1 MSSKENINNIL
12 FEFLPVGLA
21 LTRLDGSII
30 ATNPAFYQII
40 GTTYE
45 EIRNK
50 NCWDLTP
57 PDYKEQDEEHL
68 KSLHDIGQYGPYEKE
83 YYHIEGYRVPVRLQG
98 RLINHNGEDLVWSS
112 IEDISKT
119 KLAERE
125 LKRFKAALD
134 ETSDCVFMFKP
145 DTFKV
150 FYVNDG
156 AVKQF
161 GYSSHEL
168 MEKTPVEIKPEI
180 NEEQFR
186 NIISPLIC
194 GDVSVTRFETI
205 HQHKNDTQI
214 PVEVFLQY
222 VHLPNDEPYFLEI
235 VRDITER
242 KLTEKLLISFN
253 NRLEKKVQL
262 RTAELLQEKEKAEHA
277 NNAKSKF
284 VASMN
289 HELRS
294 PLTAI
299 LGYAELIELSSS
311 EQSVKEN
318 AQEIINGGYHLL
330 ELINGILDL
339 SKIESGNTSLSIK
352 KYHLNSII
360 HKVQSLIQPIADKSG
375 VKIINNIDDYAEIEV
390 NVDEMQFKQVLI
402 NVVSNAIKYN
412 IAEGEIVIDC
422 STDNGNMLNLS
433 ISDSGKGL
441 TLDQQRDIF
450 EPFYRAGAE
459 KYKVEGTGL
468 GLSIS
473 RSMME
478 QMGGEITVTSEVG
491 KGSCFCIRLPL

>member
-12 FEFLPVGLA
+12 FEFLPIGLA
-21 LTRLDGSII
+21 LTRLDGSIV
-30 ATNPAFYQII
+30 ASNPAFYQII
-40 GTTYE
+40 GSSHKD
-45 EIRNK
+45 IRDK
-50 NCWDLTP
+50 NCCDLTP
-57 PDYKEQDEEHL
+57 PDYKALDKEHL
-68 KSLHDIGQYGPYEKE
+68 KSLYDIGQYGPYEKE

-112 IEDISKT
+112 VEDISKT

-125 LKRFKAALD
+125 LKRFKATLD
-134 ETSDCVFMFKP
+134 ATSDCVFMFRP
-145 DTFKV
+145 DSFKV
-150 FYVNDG
+150 FYLNDA
-156 AVKQF
+156 AVHQF
-161 GYSSHEL
+161 GYSANEL
-168 MEKTPVEIKPEI
+168 MEMTPVEFNPEI
-180 NEEQFR
+180 TEEQFR

-205 HQHKNDTQI
+205 HQHKNGTQI
-214 PVEVFLQY
+214 PVEILLQY

-235 VRDITER
+235 VHDISER

-253 NRLEKKVQL
+253 DQLEEKVQL
-262 RTAELLQEKEKAEHA
+262 RTAELAQAKEKAEHA

-284 VASMN
+284 LSSMN
-289 HELRS
+289 HELRT

-311 EQSVKEN
+311 EQSVKSSAE
-318 AQEIINGGYHLL
+318 EIINGSYHLL

-339 SKIESGNTSLSIK
+339 SKIESGIISLSIK
-352 KYHLNSII
+352 KHDLNSII
-360 HKVQSLIQPIADKSG
+360 HKVVSLIQPIADKG
-375 VKIINNIDDYAEIEV
+375 DIKIINNIDAYTDIKV
-390 NVDEMQFKQVLI
+390 NVDEMQFKQILI
-402 NVVSNAIKYN
+402 NIITNAIKYN
-412 IAEGEIVIDC
+412 IEHGEIVIDC
-422 STDNGNMLNLS
+422 SIKDGNMLNLS

-441 TLDQQRDIF
+441 TLEQQRNIF

-473 RSMME
+473 RSIIE

-491 KGSCFCIRLPL
+491 KGSCFWIRLPI